1 MIDKN
6 YYLTR
11 IIQNLKELKVLLN
24 STEIDK
30 LTIDNF
36 DFKEDKMYQILNR
49 IFNVNSSKDSFLYLR
64 RHCDKLLE
72 RNK

>member
-6 YYLTR
+6 YYLNR

-36 DFKEDKMYQILNR
+36 DFKEDIQRK
-49 IFNVNSSKDSFLYLR
+49 
-64 RHCDKLLE
+64 
-72 RNK
+72 